1 MLRVLTILAA
11 FLFISIPCYAEVYN
25 VEADGYYEMESNDT
39 REVAKKMAV
48 KDAMRNAVEQAKT
61 YIDSSTLAYNGTVT
75 EDDIEA
81 IAAGIIRVND
91 ETFEYLNNG
100 SQCRAHIVGTVDT
113 ADVNLQELLETRRK
127 KARIERVPEITS
139 LIVDYTVKGLEI
151 SYDHFVDPTEG
162 IAVKAE
168 DGTILYES
176 DSGAKIYYEN
186 LNNVMSEAGSAP
198 CVVRPER
205 WIRAGRNNFYY
216 KDPVV
221 KQQTAMKLLA
231 ANEIF
236 HFLDDGKVYFLMPR
250 NF

>member
-1 MLRVLTILAA
+1 
-11 FLFISIPCYAEVYN
+11 
-25 VEADGYYEMESNDT
+25 MESNDT